1 MNLAFLVAIVG
12 AKFLRVVDFNMDTFH
27 KRLCSVINH
36 THKPPVNVF
45 LASSVGCKIEP
56 SSGHYT
62 RTEEI
67 ETQHIIKMDN
77 FPVTLQ
83 DTFETYIKHVKVI
96 YT

>member
-62 RTEEI
+62 RTVKT
-67 ETQHIIKMDN
+67 ETPFIVRREYPP
-77 FPVTLQ
+77 FTLK
-83 DTFETYIKHVKVI
+83 DALEM
-96 YT
+96 